1 MSKNKNNISLYEQ
14 QEERIRVQS
23 DAFIT
28 LLTERGILGD
38 HRIDDERIRNARQTK
53 QKNTY
58 HNTLMLLQHYR
69 TIAWMLECFPD
80 NVAEELDRPFE
91 NLDELI
97 DHIDVEMSMGN
108 RKLESRIEGV
118 RKSRILL
125 DRVNEALTVLKK
137 KPENG
142 EILYNLIYQTFI
154 TPENLSLTDILYR
167 LDISPRHYYRL
178 RSQAITI
185 LSIRLWAAPAKDVD
199 FWLEMLTLLEGLS

>member
-58 HNTLMLLQHYR
+58 HNTLMLLKNYR

-118 RKSRILL
+118 RKSRLLL

-137 KPENG
+137 KTENG

-185 LSIRLWAAPAKDVD
+185 LSIRLWSAPAKDVD

>member
-58 HNTLMLLQHYR
+58 HNTLMLLKNYR

-185 LSIRLWAAPAKDVD
+185 LSIRLWSAPAKDVD

>member
-53 QKNTY
+53 QKITY
-58 HNTLMLLQHYR
+58 HNTLMLLKNYR

-118 RKSRILL
+118 RKSRLLL

-185 LSIRLWAAPAKDVD
+185 LSIRLWSAPAKDVD